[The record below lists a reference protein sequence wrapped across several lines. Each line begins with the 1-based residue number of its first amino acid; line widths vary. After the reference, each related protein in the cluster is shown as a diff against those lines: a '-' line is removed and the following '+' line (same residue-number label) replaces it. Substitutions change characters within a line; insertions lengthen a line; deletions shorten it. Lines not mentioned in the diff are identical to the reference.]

1 MKPWLHGI
9 PMRVLAAALQAAVFV
24 VLIRLVLHFGCST
37 QIFAGVNVTTEI
49 VIWGFLVATVGFYFY
64 RPGRARLSQLKDE
77 QHRKFGG
84 GNRYFDD
91 HNRLDG
97 LG

>member
-1 MKPWLHGI
+1 MKHWLQGM

-24 VLIRLVLHFGCST
+24 ALIWLALHFGCSK
-37 QIFAGVNVTTEI
+37 QIIACVDVTTEF

-64 RPGRARLSQLKDE
+64 RPGRTRLSQLKGE
-77 QHRKFGG
+77 YHRKVGG

-91 HNRLDG
+91 HNRPDG